1 MCLRRAFFLWRL
13 CFVCCLY
20 ISTQEVAN
28 PNPQTVTYSWISLS
42 SSNNPSVSCTDVVRK
57 HHWNSTSSW
66 CIMYSIICGLE
77 FSRMDSV
84 LKYCRVISS
93 TIAKNVYVVSFTC
106 HSPPYQWCSP
116 KTVSSSSTASSPTK
130 LMIHCIISSLSGIV
144 EISNLV

>member
-28 PNPQTVTYSWISLS
+28 PNPRTVTYSWISLS
-42 SSNNPSVSCTDVVRK
+42 SSNNPTFSCTDVVRK

-66 CIMYSIICGLE
+66 CIICSIICGLE
-77 FSRMDSV
+77 FSRMDFV

-93 TIAKNVYVVSFTC
+93 TITKNVYVISFTC
-106 HSPPYQWCSP
+106 HSPPPINGVHPQLCF
-116 KTVSSSSTASSPTK
+116 
-130 LMIHCIISSLSGIV
+130 LFLDCF
-144 EISNLV
+144 ISNKTYDTLHHFFPFRECRHF